1 MVQFTI
7 AFRINSVEC
16 SDCQFLPFT
25 FASIHIFAQPPDIL
39 SPFRRKNQ
47 WIAIF
52 IHELSFFTALLS
64 RKVHPESIQA
74 EQRIDL
80 DLRDQHPRVFEM
92 AVLLEIAAWIAL
104 AQRLIQDSDDLQRAN
119 PFLPLSVLDQH
130 KVGAFCAIVSA
141 KLFDAHARVAR
152 LNERLPFPLGKNLQ
166 IKQRARLLA
175 RVAREQDVVLAH
187 HAAHHGDG
195 SVLPGLPGKPVLFHD
210 IEIEHAIHAVGLPAL
225 HKAERI
231 AGEFHVVGVAHHDVQ
246 IRILGVVEIVH
257 LAALHKERILLGF
270 LPFARAR
277 LLLFALRRDALILAE
292 RGNIARLHVYHAVV
306 AIALPQKLGHDF
318 GRLPRLHELARD
330 EARQFAILK
339 PGGAG

>member
-1 MVQFTI
+1 M
-7 AFRINSVEC
+7 
-16 SDCQFLPFT
+16 
-25 FASIHIFAQPPDIL
+25 
-39 SPFRRKNQ
+39 
-47 WIAIF
+47 
-52 IHELSFFTALLS
+52 
-64 RKVHPESIQA
+64 HPKSIQA

-80 DLRDQHPRVFEM
+80 DLRDQHLGRFQAENFL
-92 AVLLEIAAWIAL
+92 AIAERFAL
-104 AQRLIQDSDDLQRAN
+104 VQRLIQDSDHFQGAH
-119 PFLPLSVLDQH
+119 PLFALFMLD
-130 KVGAFCAIVSA
+130 KRVISPLYLVVSA

-210 IEIEHAIHAVGLPAL
+210 IEIEHVIHAVGLPAL